1 MAAGSTYSP
10 IETNTLSSSA
20 SSVTFS
26 SIPQGYTDLVL
37 VMSVQGAS
45 AATTRDPG
53 IRFNS
58 DTASNYSYTG
68 LTGNGS
74 SAVSFRSSN
83 QLAGAAGFSFPTTG
97 FETIIM
103 SIQNYSNSTTY
114 KTALFRNSSAA
125 AIVGACVNL
134 WRSTSAIT
142 SLTVLGSDL
151 GSININAGSTFSL
164 YGISA
169 A

>member
-1 MAAGSTYSP
+1 MAAGETYEP
-10 IETNTLSSSA
+10 IATNTLSSSA

-26 SIPQGYTDLVL
+26 SIPQGYTDLIL

-58 DTASNYSYTG
+58 DTGSNYSYTG

-74 SAVSFRSSN
+74 SASSFRSSN
-83 QLAGAAGFSFPTTG
+83 QTAGAAGFNFPTTG

-114 KTALFRNSSAA
+114 KTALFRNGNAA
-125 AIVGACVNL
+125 VIVGTCVNL

-151 GSININAGSTFSL
+151 GGININAGSTFTL